1 MSNKFNQVI
10 SSIKSCCQSDK
21 EKNMKKSGGC
31 GAIYGMGFL
40 GALVYFMQHATG
52 FWAVIL
58 GIFKAIFWPGM
69 ILYKVLE
76 MLKF

>member
-1 MSNKFNQVI
+1 MVNRCDKFF
-10 SSIKSCCQSDK
+10 SSIKNCCQSSDK
-21 EKNMKKSGGC
+21 KNMKNSGGC

-52 FWAVIL
+52 FWPVIL
-58 GIFKAIFWPGM
+58 GIFKAIFWPGV

-76 MLKF
+76 IMKF